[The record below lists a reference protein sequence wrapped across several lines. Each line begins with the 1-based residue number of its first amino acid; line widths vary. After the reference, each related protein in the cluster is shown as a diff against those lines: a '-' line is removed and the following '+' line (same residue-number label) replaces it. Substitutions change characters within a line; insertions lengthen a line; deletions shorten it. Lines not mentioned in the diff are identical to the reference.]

1 MPRELILVYGIDR
14 YRLLLN
20 VLVTLGPDRHTV
32 LGPKHGERSSRF
44 HRPRRHPIPLRTP
57 EGFTAASTAVP
68 TFNSW
73 SGQHQPDMQGHFQP
87 GVQSADHAN
96 SNTADGSARCR
107 PLAEHIVFRDTAKT
121 SSLKVV
127 ECEQTNTGSHAAH
140 PGTHG
145 GALHGRYT
153 VLRRRRTAPTRIP
166 GGGN

>member
-68 TFNSW
+68 TLTP
-73 SGQHQPDMQGHFQP
+73 GQGNISPTCRATFSPACSLQTMPTATQRMAQH
-87 GVQSADHAN
+87 GVAHSP
-96 SNTADGSARCR
+96 NT
-107 PLAEHIVFRDTAKT
+107 
-121 SSLKVV
+121 
-127 ECEQTNTGSHAAH
+127 
-140 PGTHG
+140 
-145 GALHGRYT
+145 
-153 VLRRRRTAPTRIP
+153 
-166 GGGN
+166 